1 MYFTNLSPEIPDIG
15 DIDGAKVVSSTS
27 RRSANVAPPIVL
39 RKPSDRIRFEFRP
52 IVHSNE
58 EHPESGVQG
67 SFIYEKRGKHD
78 DGFPTDYPEKIS
90 RRSVHVGDSLELR
103 LDSSETMALY
113 RGLQELYQLRSDME
127 DIPFGKKV
135 YIPMD
140 AASLLIIKRLKRNWR
155 SSDLLN
161 DPETLQVVEEVITF
175 LSRGNSLDDIRDA
188 LHRVEAGELHQISA
202 GVNLELLTRASH
214 LIRSNLNND
223 DERFWQKSVL
233 EENPWI
239 LEQLFSSPYV
249 VFNNQPYVGGKAH
262 DNTGGNYPDFLCR
275 NRLTNNTA
283 IVEIKTPCTNLL
295 MEKPYRHNSYPLSRE
310 LSGAVS
316 QVLVARQDFI
326 SSIDQ
331 LYHKSGGSLEA
342 LSPRCIILI
351 GKLSELETDTAAGE
365 ARHSLCNRFDQAKL
379 ASLEIF
385 RNSISGVEIVT
396 YDELLNRI
404 DGLIHLFSMEP
415 TDGADGEDMPF

>member
-1 MYFTNLSPEIPDIG
+1 MYFTNLFPDIDDL
-15 DIDGAKVVSSTS
+15 DIDGAKLVSSSS
-27 RRSANVAPPIVL
+27 RQSAGITPPIVL
-39 RKPSDRIRFEFRP
+39 REPSDHIRFEFRP

-58 EHPESGVQG
+58 NHPENGVQG

-78 DGFPTDYPEKIS
+78 DGFPTDSPEKVS

-127 DIPFGKKV
+127 EIPLGEKV

-140 AASLLIIKRLKRNWR
+140 AASLLIIKRLKRNWH

-161 DPETLQVVEEVITF
+161 DPDTLHVVEEVVNF

-188 LHRVEAGELHQISA
+188 LHRVEAGGLHQISA
-202 GVNLELLTRASH
+202 GVNLELLTRASQ
-214 LIRSNLNND
+214 LIRNNLDNG

-283 IVEIKTPCTNLL
+283 IVEIKTPCTRLL
-295 MEKPYRHNSYPLSRE
+295 KEKPYRHNSYPLSRE

-316 QVLVARQDFI
+316 QVLVARQDFMG
-326 SSIDQ
+326 SIDQ
-331 LYHKSGGSLEA
+331 LYHKSGGALEA

-351 GKLSELETDTAAGE
+351 GKLSELEADAGVDEAAP
-365 ARHSLCNRFDQAKL
+365 SLRNRFDQAKL
-379 ASLEIF
+379 ASFEIF
-385 RNSISGVEIVT
+385 RNSVNGIEIVT
-396 YDELLNRI
+396 YDELLERI
-404 DGLIHLFSMEP
+404 DGLIQLFSMEP
-415 TDGADGEDMPF
+415 ADCSDGEDVPF